1 MNNKIIILFCLL
13 SFLAAAKKNITV
25 EALNNYEKRYEVLMN
40 NVVNVKTPGYRAST
54 VVTRLEGDELVNDIV
69 ASHKGGPLV
78 FSGDKYHI
86 GIDGPGWFMVDSGKG
101 YYLYTRD
108 GRFKLTKN
116 LELATLSGEYLLQ
129 GENGPVVLQPDE
141 AGGINFTISQEG
153 LVVQNNEAIDRLL
166 VGEITDHSLV
176 ESIGG
181 VFLKEKDAGSIKKK
195 NRQSAASQIFL
206 PLDKFKVH
214 QGYYENSN
222 VEITREI
229 VNMPMV
235 SKKYDANSKALQI
248 IKKSRQS
255 AIEMGRAN

>member
-1 MNNKIIILFCLL
+1 MLLFICLL
-13 SFLAAAKKNITV
+13 SLLSGAKKNITV

-40 NVVNVKTPGYRAST
+40 NVVNVRTPGYKSST
-54 VVTRLEGDELVNDIV
+54 VITRLEGNELIAEVV
-69 ASHKGGPLV
+69 PSYKSGPLV

-86 GIDGPGWFMVDSGKG
+86 GIDGPGWFVLDSGKG

-108 GRFKLTKN
+108 GRFKLTKS
-116 LELATLSGEYLLQ
+116 LELASLSGEYLLM
-129 GENGPVVLQPDE
+129 GESGPVVLQPDE
-141 AGGINFTISQEG
+141 AGGINFIVSQEG
-153 LVVQNNEAIDRLL
+153 LIVQNGEALDRLL
-166 VGEITDHSLV
+166 VGELTNHSLM

-181 VFLKEKDAGSIKKK
+181 IFLKEKSTTQVKKK
-195 NRQSAASQIFL
+195 NRQSGPSQAFM

-222 VEITREI
+222 VEITSEI

-235 SKKYDANSKALQI
+235 SKKYDANSKVLQI